1 MNYDEAEKII
11 EQFGEI
17 QEMAAPIAERMFE
30 LEHDRSINISPE
42 EIIVDGGSLYAK
54 TYEWHRCD
62 DWKDE
67 HEFYIPLEYLFDDD
81 WAKQKELEREE
92 QRKMKM
98 ALAIKKAERE
108 AAEKKERE
116 YAQYIELKKKFGD
129 YPS

>member
-1 MNYDEAEKII
+1 MNYEDAEKII

-81 WAKQKELEREE
+81 WAKPLEEKREEERKQKIRLAMMKQEREE
-92 QRKMKM
+92 KEKR
-98 ALAIKKAERE
+98 ERE
-108 AAEKKERE
+108 FE
-116 YAQYIELKKKFGD
+116 QYMELKKKFGD